1 MRAICAIGLLDFQSS
16 TKHNCPPSTL
26 QKVLLREESVKL
38 KLLKHLVATPWH
50 CFQVMV
56 MMLIHYMRLFCRQIL
71 AFDFI
76 FRCQR
81 FLVLNLTG
89 MFRAW
94 PFWKRRTTI
103 PWKLK
108 IKQMRKTCCYRNPIR
123 KYFVRPGT
131 SGVLDFFLIPH
142 WTPGWWWEGH
152 EFESLATKRGTYL

>member
-50 CFQVMV
+50 CFQVYGDDAEP
-56 MMLIHYMRLFCRQIL
+56 LYQERRRIQ

-76 FRCQR
+76 FRWQR
-81 FLVLNLTG
+81 FLVMNLTG
-89 MFRAW
+89 MFPAW

-108 IKQMRKTCCYRNPIR
+108 IKTMKKTRCYRNPIR

-142 WTPGWWWEGH
+142 WTPGWWWEVN
-152 EFESLATKRGTYL
+152 EFESLATKRGAYL